1 MKKRKL
7 CMIFLLC
14 LALMTLVAGCRSKK
28 ETNDQGNQKGTAIYY
43 TNNDVTKLIMKKENV
58 KLEGNQQQKVKILL
72 KKLQQT
78 PKSDKIRSVIPKR
91 IMINGVSVNTNIVE
105 IDFSTGYKR
114 ISENRDLICR
124 AGIVYTLTQLK
135 ISIMYHFQF
144 LESQCLIQMVQQL
157 VLLEEIVLYLV
168 SCQ

>member
-14 LALMTLVAGCRSKK
+14 LALMTLVVGCRSKK

-72 KKLQQT
+72 KKQ
-78 PKSDKIRSVIPKR
+78 K
-91 IMINGVSVNTNIVE
+91 
-105 IDFSTGYKR
+105 
-114 ISENRDLICR
+114 
-124 AGIVYTLTQLK
+124 
-135 ISIMYHFQF
+135 
-144 LESQCLIQMVQQL
+144 
-157 VLLEEIVLYLV
+157 
-168 SCQ
+168 

>member
-1 MKKRKL
+1 MHDL
-7 CMIFLLC
+7 FLL
-14 LALMTLVAGCRSKK
+14 LSGFDDFSGRMLVKK

-91 IMINGVSVNTNIVE
+91 IMINGV
-105 IDFSTGYKR
+105 FSEYKYR
-114 ISENRDLICR
+114 SD
-124 AGIVYTLTQLK
+124 
-135 ISIMYHFQF
+135 
-144 LESQCLIQMVQQL
+144 
-157 VLLEEIVLYLV
+157 
-168 SCQ
+168 

>member
-58 KLEGNQQQKVKILL
+58 KLEGNQQQKVKILI
-72 KKLQQT
+72 KKLQQ
-78 PKSDKIRSVIPKR
+78 IPKR

-135 ISIMYHFQF
+135 DINYVSFSISGEPMLDTDGTAIGALGRDSFVFGKLPMK
-144 LESQCLIQMVQQL
+144 
-157 VLLEEIVLYLV
+157 
-168 SCQ
+168 

>member
-1 MKKRKL
+1 M
-7 CMIFLLC
+7 
-14 LALMTLVAGCRSKK
+14 
-28 ETNDQGNQKGTAIYY
+28 
-43 TNNDVTKLIMKKENV
+43 
-58 KLEGNQQQKVKILL
+58 KILL

-124 AGIVYTLTQLK
+124 AVIVYTLNYVSFS
-135 ISIMYHFQF
+135 ISGEPMLDTDGTAIGALGRDSFVFGKLPMK
-144 LESQCLIQMVQQL
+144 
-157 VLLEEIVLYLV
+157 
-168 SCQ
+168 